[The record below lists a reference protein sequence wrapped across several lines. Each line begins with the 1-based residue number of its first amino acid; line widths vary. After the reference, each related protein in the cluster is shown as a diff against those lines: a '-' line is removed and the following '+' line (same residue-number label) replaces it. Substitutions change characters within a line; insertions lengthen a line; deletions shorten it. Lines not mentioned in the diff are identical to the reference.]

1 MRGFVFGSALGL
13 TLLAA
18 GSANAQPNAAGTW
31 HVVGTS
37 HYGNLYNQATPTCVF
52 IQSGENLG
60 GTCTGPNGQG
70 PIAGTISGNSITW
83 TWSIHATTVIGFTGI
98 LGFEGH
104 FVTPRLI
111 KGVMTSTGSPVRGRF
126 TASR

>member
-1 MRGFVFGSALGL
+1 MRGVVFVTAVGVAMLA
-13 TLLAA
+13 TAAA
-18 GSANAQPNAAGTW
+18 GAPPNAAGTW

-37 HYGNLYNQATPTCVF
+37 HVGNLYSQATPTCVF
-52 IQSGENLG
+52 IQSRENLG
-60 GTCTGPNGQG
+60 GTCTGPNAQG
-70 PIAGTISGNSITW
+70 PITGTISGNSITW
-83 TWSIHATTVIGFTGI
+83 TWSTQATTAIGFTGI

-111 KGVMTSTGSPVRGRF
+111 RGVMTSTGSPARGSF